1 MADSRIP
8 SDVMSFAKWG
18 RTKIEFGKT
27 MVRAVAKSQDL
38 GFPQYPEKTHYFTRR
53 QRKSLLGGDFVKYL
67 AIKERYFGVHE
78 DELYL
83 QAQSQARKNDD

>member
-38 GFPQYPEKTHYFTRR
+38 GFPQYPEKRTTLRGAR
-53 QRKSLLGGDFVKYL
+53 ERAYL
-67 AIKERYFGVHE
+67 VVTSSNT
-78 DELYL
+78 LP
-83 QAQSQARKNDD
+83 